1 MDKTERELREM
12 LSDRRL
18 SRWPSEAQWNAIW
31 LGANAKGYTG
41 SVSTVVH
48 SVDATLLD
56 KDWAEIMDADP
67 ADAKMMWTEIC
78 VRRSVSPFV
87 EVNTPFT
94 AAQKAEAVFQR
105 QYDDLT
111 AKGWVVTSNGPDGM
125 ELRAPKKWKLVDKIL
140 IGVGVVA
147 LALYGLGILI
157 IGFALVHHYLFNDPP
172 TAYLERHEGNKKK

>member
-12 LSDRRL
+12 LADRRL
-18 SRWPSEAQWNAIW
+18 SRWPTEAQWNAIW

-41 SVSTVVH
+41 GVSAVVRN
-48 SVDATLLD
+48 VDASLLD
-56 KDWAEIMDADP
+56 RDWAEIMEVEP
-67 ADAKMMWTEIC
+67 SEAKMMWTEIC

-94 AAQKAEAVFQR
+94 EAQKAEATFQK

-125 ELRAPKKWKLVDKIL
+125 ELRAPKVWRLSDKIL
-140 IGVGVVA
+140 LGVGVVGLVA
-147 LALYGLGILI
+147 YGLGLLI
-157 IGFALVHHYLFNDPP
+157 IGFALARHYLFNNPP
-172 TAYLERHEGNKKK
+172 TAYLERKAAKK